1 MKPAVGSRAA
11 SRPSKRRK
19 RRFRPFVWAFRA
31 VLTVALLFALWI
43 AYMLWTITSFEP
55 KPLAERY
62 DAGIVL
68 GAALW
73 RNEPSPGLRERL
85 DHALALYEEGKFDK
99 LILTGGHD
107 HNGSTIPEAEGMRNY
122 MIGQGVPGEDILIDP
137 EAQSTYDNLFN
148 SRAIMQREGLETA
161 VIVTHEFHSA
171 RAADIAAYLGYRDPG
186 FSMAESKVLPA
197 SQKHPREVMAFTKW
211 KMDSVLLRFD
221 LRLPDNKA
229 LGL

>member
-1 MKPAVGSRAA
+1 VKPAVRARTA
-11 SRPSKRRK
+11 SKPGKRRK
-19 RRFRPFVWAFRA
+19 RRFRPLVWAFRA
-31 VLTVALLFALWI
+31 VMATALLLVGWI
-43 AYMLWTITSFEP
+43 GFMLWTITSFEP
-55 KPLAERY
+55 DPLDEQY
-62 DAGIVL
+62 DVGIVL

-85 DHALALYEEGKFDK
+85 DHALALYEAGKFDK

-122 MIGQGVPGEDILIDP
+122 MIERGVPDEDILIDP

-148 SRAIMQREGLETA
+148 SRAIMQREGLERA
-161 VIVTHEFHSA
+161 VIITHEFHSA
-171 RAADIAAYLGYRDPG
+171 RAADIAAYLDYREPG

-211 KMDSVLLRFD
+211 KMDSLLLHFN